1 MFGRLAH
8 LMYRRRR
15 AVVGAWL
22 AILIVAGALAS
33 QVGSVLGP
41 ASLVTSGSDSAKA
54 AALLDT
60 SLHQNDQKVTLVV
73 IHDPR
78 AGIHDAAFR
87 AAVAATAARIRADAG
102 MHVAYL
108 DNPLVSGNRQLIST
122 DGHSVAIL
130 LSSNLKEVKIEDQ
143 IAHLRQVARTP
154 GLDTYVTGSPAAN
167 YDQQKAGKDDAA
179 KGDAETLP
187 ILIAI
192 LLLAFGTLIAASL
205 PVILAISSIVLSL
218 GLAFILGHFID
229 ANIFVTNI
237 VTLLGLGIGIDYS
250 LFILYRFREELQVP
264 GRTVEAAIARTMETT
279 GRSVFFSGLAVA
291 VGISSLLLTGVPFM
305 VALGLGGLLVPITAL
320 LATMTLLPA
329 LLGMLGT
336 RVNRFRVVPQ
346 RFLRTGG
353 HGPWHRMATAIMR
366 RPIVAG
372 GLALAI
378 LLALTYPVSQL
389 TFAYGSLKNQP
400 TSQQSVAGALFMEA
414 HFPSSSTPTQLLIRH
429 RGAGDLRHPGRLAEL
444 RSLEAAIARDPEV
457 ARVIGPT
464 DLLPVGGTP
473 TAAQLRQVTGRYLS
487 ADGQVALISVIARH
501 DVGTK
506 SAEDL
511 VRRLRTLAPASGAG
525 TASGNTTLVGGTQAE
540 YTDFNDALYAHFALI
555 VALVLVLSYAFL
567 VVAFRSAILPLKAV
581 VVNLLS
587 VGAAYGLL
595 QLVFQRGV
603 GASLLGFTPE
613 SGVSGVV
620 PIFLFAILFGLSMDY
635 EVFLLSRIRER
646 WLATDDNRESV
657 VFGLAGTG
665 RLISSAAAIMVVA
678 FSGFVLSSQV
688 LLKELGIGLLAS
700 IALDATLIRVL
711 LVPSIMALLGR
722 ANWWVPSPLRAWSTR
737 ISAFAEDEPPINL
750 ETEAESVA

>member
-1 MFGRLAH
+1 MFGKLAH
-8 LMYRRRR
+8 LMYRRRK

-22 AILIVAGALAS
+22 AILVVAAALAS

-41 ASLVTSGSDSAKA
+41 ASLVSPGSDSAKA

-78 AGIHDAAFR
+78 AGIHDATFR

-102 MHVAYL
+102 MRVAYL
-108 DNPLVSGNRQLIST
+108 DNPLVSGNRQLLST
-122 DGHSVAIL
+122 DGHGVAIL

-143 IAHLRQVARTP
+143 IDHLRQIVRTP

-167 YDQQKAGKDDAA
+167 HDMQKAGKDDAA
-179 KGDAETLP
+179 KGDGETLP

-192 LLLAFGTLIAASL
+192 LLLVFGTLVAVAL
-205 PVILAISSIVLSL
+205 PLVLAVSSIVLSL
-218 GLAFILGHFID
+218 ALAFLLGHFID

-264 GRTVEAAIARTMETT
+264 GRTVEAAIVRTMETT

-320 LATMTLLPA
+320 LVTMTLLPA
-329 LLGMLGT
+329 LLGMLGR
-336 RVNRFRVVPQ
+336 RVNRLRVVPR
-346 RFLRTGG
+346 RFLRTGERG
-353 HGPWHRMATAIMR
+353 LWHRMATAIMR
-366 RPIVAG
+366 RPIIAG
-372 GLALAI
+372 GLVLAI
-378 LLALTYPVSQL
+378 LLALTYPVTQL
-389 TFAYGSLKNQP
+389 NFAYGSLKNQP
-400 TSQQSVAGALFMEA
+400 ASQQAVAGALFMEA
-414 HFPSSSTPTQLLIRH
+414 HFPSSSTPTQVLIQHLGTGTLLQPSQI
-429 RGAGDLRHPGRLAEL
+429 AALRA
-444 RSLEAAIARDPEV
+444 LEATIARDREV
-457 ARVIGPT
+457 ARVSGPA
-464 DLLPVGGTP
+464 DLLPAVGAP
-473 TAAQLRQVTGRYLS
+473 TAAQLRQVTGRFLS
-487 ADGQVALISVIARH
+487 ADGRVALITVIARH

-511 VRRLRTLAPASGAG
+511 VRRLRALAPTSGAG
-525 TASGNTTLVGGTQAE
+525 TVSGNTTLVGGTQAE

-567 VVAFRSAILPLKAV
+567 VMAFRSAILPLKAV
-581 VVNLLS
+581 AVNLLS

-603 GASLLGFTPE
+603 GAGLLGFTPE

-646 WLATDDNRESV
+646 WLATGDNRESV

-711 LVPSIMALLGR
+711 LVPSIMALLGT
-722 ANWWVPSPLRAWSTR
+722 ANWWVPAPLRAWSTR
-737 ISAFAEDEPPINL
+737 AAAFGEGDPLISLAPEV
-750 ETEAESVA
+750 ESVA